1 MIKKIG
7 LCILMIVCSFIM
19 IDTAVDRGVE
29 IVSYYQEKKEIL
41 QQEEILTFKIPD
53 WNFERLVK
61 RGTVYKID
69 PYFATLLEGN
79 QNNII
84 IAGHNIDTVFH
95 DLHDLSLGMK
105 VQLFKNE
112 IHTDYQVTD
121 IIIAELEEVQYL
133 EETKQKQLT
142 LITCTQNDQK
152 RLIIICKTI
161 S

>member
-1 MIKKIG
+1 MI
-7 LCILMIVCSFIM
+7 MIICSFAI
-19 IDTAVDRGVE
+19 IDTTVDKGVE
-29 IVSYYQEKKEIL
+29 IASYYQGKKEIL
-41 QQEEILTFKIPD
+41 NQKEILTFKIPD

-61 RGTVYKID
+61 RGSVDKID

-95 DLHDLSLGMK
+95 DLHYLSLGMK
-105 VQLFKNE
+105 VQLFKNDFY
-112 IHTDYQVTD
+112 TDYQVVD
-121 IIIAELEEVQYL
+121 IIIADLEEVKYL
-133 EETKQKQLT
+133 EETNQKQLT

-152 RLIIICKTI
+152 RLVIICNSI